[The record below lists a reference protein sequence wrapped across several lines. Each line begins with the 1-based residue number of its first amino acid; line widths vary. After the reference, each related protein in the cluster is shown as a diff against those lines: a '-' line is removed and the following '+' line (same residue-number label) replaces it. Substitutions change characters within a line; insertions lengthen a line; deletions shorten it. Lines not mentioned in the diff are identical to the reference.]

1 MKREQGPCV
10 GTHTQRKEELLWLFK
25 PCSVYFFSLFFV
37 LDDRISLCGQKEVT
51 EQQYQLC
58 CCQARGAV
66 EVTVEKR
73 GQVGWST
80 SGRLCSCWELRE
92 PNGEGEQLN
101 PQINRCCCCCFRTR
115 RRPAV
120 VLRCNKNPLVTTSPI
135 DKHSHAVIHEDCDR
149 AGGSNETGLFG
160 TELSVVASDSSC
172 VIVVELHSV

>member
-1 MKREQGPCV
+1 MLVLIPNERKSSFGCSSHVRYTSSHCSSFWMIESRCAAKKRLPNSNISCV
-10 GTHTQRKEELLWLFK
+10 VGN
-25 PCSVYFFSLFFV
+25 SVVRF
-37 LDDRISLCGQKEVT
+37 
-51 EQQYQLC
+51 
-58 CCQARGAV
+58 